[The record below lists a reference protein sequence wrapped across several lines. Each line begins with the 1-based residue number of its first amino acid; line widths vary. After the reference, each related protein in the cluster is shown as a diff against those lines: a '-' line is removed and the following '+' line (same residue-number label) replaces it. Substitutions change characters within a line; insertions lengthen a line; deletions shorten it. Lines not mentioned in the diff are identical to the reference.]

1 MHQRMPEL
9 QRLSMMTLPR
19 WTGGRTSVENR
30 IEDGGRKCGGSW
42 SEWFGAEGLLSST
55 WTARQACHSGQIDG
69 GAQLQHLAGW
79 PDHCPVR
86 PSPDRSPGPSP
97 SVRRP
102 VPPSHAAHAD
112 IILVSH
118 LHADHQLVA
127 ALSRLRPGHTF
138 LVAPPTRLGGA
149 YGPAR
154 GGEFGWTAGGWD
166 SRCRSW
172 CRRSREV
179 GAERRSGMS
188 RPMSWSLPRA

>member
-9 QRLSMMTLPR
+9 QRLWMMTPPR
-19 WTGGRTSVENR
+19 WPGGRTSVENR

-55 WTARQACHSGQIDG
+55 WTARQACHGGQIDG

-112 IILVSH
+112 IILISH
-118 LHADHQLVA
+118 LHADQQLVA
-127 ALSRLRPGHTF
+127 ALSRLRPVTGFWWLHPLGLAAAPMGRRGVASWGGPGWLGQSLSI
-138 LVAPPTRLGGA
+138 LV
-149 YGPAR
+149 PAI
-154 GGEFGWTAGGWD
+154 A
-166 SRCRSW
+166 
-172 CRRSREV
+172 
-179 GAERRSGMS
+179 
-188 RPMSWSLPRA
+188 